1 MRAAQ
6 VVVSLY
12 EDDQIPPYLVTMP
25 TELGEFKR
33 LFLQLGATLTAT
45 APQYAGVLDSM
56 YLYTGGE
63 KLHPN
68 ELRLAFRWTQ
78 ILMSLLLLYFRCMPP
93 LLRRCSLGTMKSI
106 QRVKLQFTV
115 LPRNH
120 TNDES
125 LIYYLCYYCN
135 YCAVSALTLL
145 VGRQE
150 GHQACKKL
158 SGGVLVWL
166 SVWSKVHTC
175 IWPS

>member
-25 TELGEFKR
+25 TEVGEFKR

-78 ILMSLLLLYFRCMPP
+78 ILMSLLLYA
-93 LLRRCSLGTMKSI
+93 ST
-106 QRVKLQFTV
+106 
-115 LPRNH
+115 
-120 TNDES
+120 
-125 LIYYLCYYCN
+125 
-135 YCAVSALTLL
+135 ASALFIAHH
-145 VGRQE
+145 E
-150 GHQACKKL
+150 EHPACKVAVY
-158 SGGVLVWL
+158 S
-166 SVWSKVHTC
+166 SA
-175 IWPS
+175 